1 VGAETG
7 ITMMRKHLFLV
18 FFLCASCI
26 SQSYQ
31 LNTPFDSLFPMTW
44 YQKSLE
50 ASLLVW
56 QKLLHNAENNIDP
69 QLSSN
74 ELLGLLAQTLF
85 YVDRMK
91 QESTI
96 CMAEDK
102 DYFIGVMNKIKSL
115 LDMMVTTPENEDFV
129 LCAQG
134 MVLNIQQQI

>member
-1 VGAETG
+1 
-7 ITMMRKHLFLV
+7 
-18 FFLCASCI
+18 
-26 SQSYQ
+26 
-31 LNTPFDSLFPMTW
+31 MTW

-134 MVLNIQQQI
+134 MVLNIQHQI